1 MSTLPRGRSGA
12 AALGVLNSLA
22 GEGARFFGI
31 EIGAVRIGD
40 SPVAPT
46 FTLRAQPNDW
56 HARLSA
62 LAKSGL
68 PASAKGQLYREFWGK
83 FLECV
88 HAERPAWTRA
98 KVPTTENWMVM
109 PSPVKGSVNG
119 FNFPPGQLRAEGAA
133 AEPQGLSHRRLLSWR
148 RDSTGRLR

>member
-98 KVPTTENWMVM
+98 KVPTTETGW
-109 PSPVKGSVNG
+109 SC
-119 FNFPPGQLRAEGAA
+119 R
-133 AEPQGLSHRRLLSWR
+133 HR
-148 RDSTGRLR
+148 